1 MLLETAP
8 CDTITAIL
16 PFPDRVDAVSAA
28 LERAHGAPFPEAGRV
43 EEGEGVRFV
52 WSGQDEALAL
62 GARVE
67 VDGAATVDV
76 SDGYAALRLNGSAV
90 AEVLSRLCP
99 VDLRPAAFP
108 PGSAVRTLL
117 GHADALLIAE
127 EGPVL
132 ILVARSVADHVV
144 EEIERAMRG
153 LASRS

>member
-16 PFPDRVDAVSAA
+16 PFPGRVDAVSAA

-67 VDGAATVDV
+67 VEGAATVDV
-76 SDGYAALRLNGSAV
+76 SDGYAALRLNGSGP
-90 AEVLSRLCP
+90 S
-99 VDLRPAAFP
+99 LRFCRVC
-108 PGSAVRTLL
+108 VRST
-117 GHADALLIAE
+117 
-127 EGPVL
+127 
-132 ILVARSVADHVV
+132 
-144 EEIERAMRG
+144 
-153 LASRS
+153 